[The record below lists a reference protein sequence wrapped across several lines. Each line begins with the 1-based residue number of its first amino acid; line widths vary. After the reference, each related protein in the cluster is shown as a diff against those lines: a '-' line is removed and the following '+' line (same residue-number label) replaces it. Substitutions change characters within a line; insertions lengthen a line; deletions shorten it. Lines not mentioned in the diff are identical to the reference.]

1 VSLPKPHRLRRRK
14 DFQQV
19 YQYGK
24 RHQGVHLT
32 LRSLRHL
39 PDPTTENLPATRFG
53 ISISQKVSKKA
64 VVRNL
69 LKRQLK
75 AALRQ
80 LLQQIIG
87 GWSIVI
93 IVQPAL
99 QGCEYVEILR
109 ELEQLLAAAEV
120 LNGNSGRIVL

>member
-1 VSLPKPHRLRRRK
+1 MSLPKTHRLRRRQ
-14 DFQQV
+14 DFQKV
-19 YQYGK
+19 YQHGK
-24 RHQGVHLT
+24 RYQQAHLT

-39 PDPTTENLPATRFG
+39 SDSSTENLPATRFG
-53 ISISQKVSKKA
+53 ISVSQKVSKKA

-69 LKRQLK
+69 LKRQVK

-80 LLQQIIG
+80 LLPQIAS

-93 IVQPAL
+93 GVRPSA

-109 ELEQLLAAAEV
+109 ELKQLLTTAEV
-120 LNGNSGRIVL
+120 LDGH

>member
-1 VSLPKPHRLRRRK
+1 VSLPKPYRLRRRQ
-14 DFQQV
+14 DFQKV

-24 RHQGVHLT
+24 RHQQVHLT

-39 PDPTTENLPATRFG
+39 PDPDPESLPTTRFG
-53 ISISQKVSKKA
+53 ISVSKKVSKKA

-69 LKRQLK
+69 LKRQVK

-80 LLQQIIG
+80 LLPQIAQ
-87 GWSIVI
+87 GWSVVI
-93 IVQPAL
+93 GVRPSA

-120 LNGNSGRIVL
+120 LDGN

>member
-1 VSLPKPHRLRRRK
+1 VSLPRPYRLRRRQ
-14 DFQQV
+14 DFQKV
-19 YQYGK
+19 YQQGK
-24 RHQGVHLT
+24 RHQQVHLT

-39 PDPTTENLPATRFG
+39 PDRTRENLPATRFG
-53 ISISQKVSKKA
+53 ISVSQKVSKKA

-69 LKRQLK
+69 LKRQVK

-80 LLQQIIG
+80 LLPRIAS
-87 GWSIVI
+87 GWSVVI
-93 IVQPAL
+93 GVRPSA

-120 LNGNSGRIVL
+120 LDGH

>member
-24 RHQGVHLT
+24 RHQGVNLT

-39 PDPTTENLPATRFG
+39 PDSASENLPATRFG

-75 AALRQ
+75 SALRQ
-80 LLQQIIG
+80 LLPQTIA

-93 IVQPAL
+93 IVHPSL

-109 ELEQLLAAAEV
+109 ELKQLLAAAEV
-120 LNGNSGRIVL
+120 LS

>member
-1 VSLPKPHRLRRRK
+1 VSLPKPHRLRRRQ
-14 DFQQV
+14 DFQKV
-19 YQYGK
+19 YQHGK

-39 PDPTTENLPATRFG
+39 PTSPIENLPATRFG
-53 ISISQKVSKKA
+53 VSVSQKVSKKA

-69 LKRQLK
+69 LKRQVK
-75 AALRQ
+75 ASLRQ
-80 LLQQIIG
+80 LLPQITS

-93 IVQPAL
+93 GVRPSA

-109 ELEQLLAAAEV
+109 ELEQLLTAAEV
-120 LNGNSGRIVL
+120 IDGH